1 LIVTRYVHVI
11 REEKRDMRARLEYLA
26 AAGFI
31 THSRYESSA
40 SEATVGLLGQEPGD
54 LQDVIATAV

>member
-1 LIVTRYVHVI
+1 
-11 REEKRDMRARLEYLA
+11 MRARLEYLA